1 MKPLLQMDRASS
13 AVHARFPRLARI
25 GAWARES
32 LIARAIAILLGL
44 GVLAMIG
51 GSALAGNGGAKTA
64 PAIVPQAPSSV
75 PAAPAV
81 ESADAGVVPV
91 IRPELLPAAPAE
103 HASEAPSAVAATVT
117 RATPD
122 DPVDLNT
129 ARIEDL
135 RRLPGVGAK
144 RAEAILAL
152 RAHLPGGRFRQIE
165 DLLKVKGIG
174 RAMIKRLHPLIRI
187 S

>member
-75 PAAPAV
+75 PATPAV
-81 ESADAGVVPV
+81 ESVDAGVVPV
-91 IRPELLPAAPAE
+91 IRPELLPSAP
-103 HASEAPSAVAATVT
+103 
-117 RATPD
+117 
-122 DPVDLNT
+122 
-129 ARIEDL
+129 
-135 RRLPGVGAK
+135 
-144 RAEAILAL
+144 
-152 RAHLPGGRFRQIE
+152 
-165 DLLKVKGIG
+165 
-174 RAMIKRLHPLIRI
+174 
-187 S
+187 